1 MDPYK
6 FMFAQREKYGDLFTF
21 VLIGRKMT
29 VGLGP
34 KVRWLLLRLL
44 VTSGRKVYE
53 LTSSLAVGLVS
64 RRETT

>member
-6 FMFAQREKYGDLFTF
+6 FMYAQREKYGDLFTF

-34 KVRWLLLRLL
+34 KVSERASERIG
-44 VTSGRKVYE
+44 V
-53 LTSSLAVGLVS
+53 LT
-64 RRETT
+64 TI